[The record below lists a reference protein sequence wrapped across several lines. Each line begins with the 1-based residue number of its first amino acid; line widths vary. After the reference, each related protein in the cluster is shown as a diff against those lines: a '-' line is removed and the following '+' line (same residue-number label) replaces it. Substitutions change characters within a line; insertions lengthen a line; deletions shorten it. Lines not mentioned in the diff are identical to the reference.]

1 MASGIKVCCILTSQ
15 TQVKPLSSILLNM
28 GIFFYNAENLTTGF
42 QYIEN
47 NNIDF
52 LLLDLDFSENA
63 SFNFLEE
70 LKKDE
75 KYSSIYIIG
84 TSLNTNEKFI
94 KQLQQYNIISFIIKP
109 FTPDVVKEKMEKI
122 FEKFKEHIPERKFVR
137 VKPDP
142 DELIRLSLQLKN
154 KKLITAK
161 IVDIS
166 LGGLAC
172 EMYVS
177 YENEELKKGSF
188 IEHISFKV
196 GNREIDVDALI
207 INKKDKLIAF
217 KFTHFYKN
225 SYENLTRYVMKKL
238 TV

>member
-1 MASGIKVCCILTSQ
+1 
-15 TQVKPLSSILLNM
+15 M
-28 GIFFYNAENLTTGF
+28 GVFFYNAENLVVGF
-42 QYIEN
+42 EYLEKN
-47 NNIDF
+47 KVDF
-52 LLLDLDFSENA
+52 LFLDLDFSDEA
-63 SFNFLEE
+63 SFNFLDE

-75 KYSSIYIIG
+75 KNSSLYVIG
-84 TSLNTNEKFI
+84 SSFNTNEKFI
-94 KQLQQYNIISFIIKP
+94 RKLQEYNVISFIVKP
-109 FTPDVVKEKMEKI
+109 FAPELVKEKMEKI

-142 DELIRLSLQLKN
+142 DELLRLSFQLKN
-154 KKLITAK
+154 NKLITAK
-161 IVDIS
+161 ILDIS

-172 EMYVS
+172 EMYIS
-177 YENEELKKGSF
+177 YDNEELKSGVF
-188 IEHISFKV
+188 LEHIVFKV

-217 KFTHFYKN
+217 KFTHFYGQ